1 MDDLNDSGMENPIFE
16 IMNLE
21 ENRFQN
27 MIMPPLI
34 SVLLLYL

>member
-21 ENRFQN
+21 ENRFKN
-27 MIMPPLI
+27 MIIPLSI
-34 SVLLLYL
+34 SSPIIS